1 MPLSRHLSLCETS
14 LVEDSEPERIVIR
27 DKMVPT
33 SRRAPVDLGVIEI
46 EDSDSGSA
54 SPVESV
60 TLPIPTKSILANLKS
75 PLPTSNTGGDL
86 DSDVDTPMVPRTFD
100 ATQFAFGPGRL
111 SQKPSMASTS
121 RLPSKSNTPDLD
133 ALPQLEPA
141 KKPAR
146 SKKQSLELSLVY
158 TEKDIDRV
166 LHCIACDAK
175 WTTRKSSAQKS
186 EHMRKCCK
194 KAGYTQETTDALL
207 HKALQDAPPSKSKAK
222 EPEPP
227 ADIPTLLADIQP
239 PEKKKRV
246 RAVQV
251 TSSVMDVRETGDE
264 IRNRALQFLQGSSES
279 PEPNRQQA
287 AFPATQAFGQSR
299 LGAAKATKSLFATD
313 DDSASEAEAPAP
325 IQQFGKSKLSANRSK
340 KSLFAVDDPSGSA
353 SEAEGTG
360 SPSKKKARGTRFSP
374 SLGSTDHEAE
384 ALVPAIAAVSIHDRP
399 RVGRSEKV
407 KATPTKVVYG
417 AAWEEELRH
426 KILEDKELHMS
437 ILRLQPISLAKVLDL
452 LDAGEKPNA
461 KFERHV
467 SAFLDKEGIHVSKP
481 GRWGK
486 KK

>member
-1 MPLSRHLSLCETS
+1 
-14 LVEDSEPERIVIR
+14 
-27 DKMVPT
+27 
-33 SRRAPVDLGVIEI
+33 
-46 EDSDSGSA
+46 
-54 SPVESV
+54 
-60 TLPIPTKSILANLKS
+60 
-75 PLPTSNTGGDL
+75 
-86 DSDVDTPMVPRTFD
+86 
-100 ATQFAFGPGRL
+100 
-111 SQKPSMASTS
+111 
-121 RLPSKSNTPDLD
+121 
-133 ALPQLEPA
+133 
-141 KKPAR
+141 
-146 SKKQSLELSLVY
+146 
-158 TEKDIDRV
+158 
-166 LHCIACDAK
+166 
-175 WTTRKSSAQKS
+175 
-186 EHMRKCCK
+186 MRKCCK

-374 SLGSTDHEAE
+374 VSPCSTFVMPKIDFSSRVFVVLTTKLKPLSPLSQPSPYTTDQELG
-384 ALVPAIAAVSIHDRP
+384 
-399 RVGRSEKV
+399 GRSPSHQNDPRK
-407 KATPTKVVYG
+407 
-417 AAWEEELRH
+417 
-426 KILEDKELHMS
+426 
-437 ILRLQPISLAKVLDL
+437 
-452 LDAGEKPNA
+452 
-461 KFERHV
+461 
-467 SAFLDKEGIHVSKP
+467 
-481 GRWGK
+481 
-486 KK
+486 